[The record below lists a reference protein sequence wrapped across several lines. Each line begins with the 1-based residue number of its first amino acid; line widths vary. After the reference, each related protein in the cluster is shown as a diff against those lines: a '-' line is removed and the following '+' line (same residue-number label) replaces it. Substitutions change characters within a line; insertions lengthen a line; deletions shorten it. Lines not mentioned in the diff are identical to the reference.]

1 MKTGDFLGR
10 VYADGEVIFKEGDKG
25 EGMYV
30 VQSGKVRITRQTAS
44 GEVVLN
50 TIGSGDILGE
60 MAIFDKLPRSATA
73 SALGEARVLSVDK
86 TKFFRLISGD
96 PTTAF
101 KIIES
106 MSSRIRN
113 LNDELMEYKKKD
125 LCKPNT
131 G

>member
-1 MKTGDFLGR
+1 MKDGDFLGR
-10 VYADGEVIFKEGDKG
+10 VYSDGEVIFKEGDKG

-30 VQSGKVRITRQTAS
+30 VQSGKVRISMQTSS

-60 MAIFDKLPRSATA
+60 MAIFDKQPRSATA
-73 SALGEARVLSVDK
+73 SALGEARILSVDK
-86 TKFFRLISGD
+86 AKLFRLISGD

-106 MSSRIRN
+106 MSTRIRR
-113 LNDELMEYKKKD
+113 LSDELSKYK
-125 LCKPNT
+125 NAQST
-131 G
+131 